1 MLQSFFGR
9 LWKKNM
15 ATLQGWG
22 VADRWRQI
30 SGSLHPFTDL
40 PPSSKLEEATYTHI
54 GPSHAHPG
62 PLNEATKS
70 KQCKSS
76 RKVAQGQLH
85 TISDTDQYLN
95 PTKVDLESTQ
105 PMVGFR
111 PYHSLTQLATQASQ
125 PKGGPGNHQILLG
138 TTWPQGTPPFTVS
151 HTW

>member
-1 MLQSFFGR
+1 
-9 LWKKNM
+9 M

-111 PYHSLTQLATQASQ
+111 PYHSLTQLATQLAH
-125 PKGGPGNHQILLG
+125 PKENSGRHLALLRKTPPWQKPLHSILYTMTEVYLYILLA
-138 TTWPQGTPPFTVS
+138 
-151 HTW
+151 